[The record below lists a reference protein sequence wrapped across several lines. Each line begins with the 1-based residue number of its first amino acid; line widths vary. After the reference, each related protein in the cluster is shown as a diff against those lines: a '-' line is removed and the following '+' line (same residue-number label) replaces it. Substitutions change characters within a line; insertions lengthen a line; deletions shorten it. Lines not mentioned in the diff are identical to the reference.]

1 MSDPTVVHV
10 MRHGEVHNP
19 DGILYERLPGFRLS
33 ANGLA
38 MAEAVAESFAEVPLT
53 HLRTS
58 PLQRAVE
65 TIAPFA
71 ATRPELEVVTDERLI
86 EAGNRF
92 VGQVFGKHHAALK
105 KPRNWP
111 MMLNP
116 FKPSWGEPFTEIA
129 ARMRAALV
137 DAARAAAP
145 AGRRSSS
152 RTSRRSGPS
161 AAPSR
166 ANGRRTCRAPAAARW
181 PRSPASASR
190 ATAASPSPTPN
201 QPPTCSAPTRT
212 PRSAPG
218 TERRSAGRTAPA
230 LRRSASPRQPSR
242 RRTGRRR
249 GRRG

>member
-1 MSDPTVVHV
+1 MNDRTVVHV

-65 TIAPFA
+65 TITPFA
-71 ATRPELEVVTDERLI
+71 ASRPELEVVTDERLI

-116 FKPSWGEPFTEIA
+116 FKPSWGEPFVDIA
-129 ARMRAALV
+129 ARMQAALV
-137 DAARAAAP
+137 DAARAAGPGGQALVVSHQSPIWTVRRALEGKRP
-145 AGRRSSS
+145 AHLPGTRSCALASI
-152 RTSRRSGPS
+152 TSFCFEGERCVDITYSE
-161 AAPSR
+161 
-166 ANGRRTCRAPAAARW
+166 PAAHLFGAD
-181 PRSPASASR
+181 AN
-190 ATAASPSPTPN
+190 AAFSS
-201 QPPTCSAPTRT
+201 
-212 PRSAPG
+212 G
-218 TERRSAGRTAPA
+218 D
-230 LRRSASPRQPSR
+230 
-242 RRTGRRR
+242 
-249 GRRG
+249 